1 MIALSPEAKQAYAKY
16 VGPDGK
22 LIIDDTVPENL
33 KETFQFFND
42 NNINILELNIE
53 RIYNDTFDEDQEIDE
68 EDIDEIIEDI
78 SSELIDDEEDNDN
91 SLDDLFSDL

>member
-53 RIYNDTFDEDQEIDE
+53 RIYNDTFDEDRRRYR
-68 EDIDEIIEDI
+68 
-78 SSELIDDEEDNDN
+78 
-91 SLDDLFSDL
+91 